1 MILSIIIPVYN
12 VEKYLE
18 KCVRSTQVQDIPFSE
33 YEVIIIND
41 GSPDNSL
48 AIAER
53 LAVDL
58 PNVKVYSQKNQG
70 LSAARNTGMCYAK
83 GDYYMFLDSDDWI
96 SENCLGSIIK
106 KLRDERP
113 DVLAICA
120 CNEYQEGSKIRK
132 IYNDESVIS
141 GVQHMLDGIEY
152 CAPFGIWRADFL
164 KTNNLS
170 FFVGIFH
177 EDEEFTPRAYYKAK
191 KVSRLGK
198 LVYHVF
204 QNPKSITRS
213 FNPKKGFDL
222 IQVVCPH
229 LSSFCEEVIES
240 ECRDLL
246 NTRISLLFNN
256 GLNSCKDAD
265 AEIIDRLNLLCY
277 EKRNLFVHLIH
288 SSKLKY
294 RVEGI
299 LFSIFPKHIMS
310 IYRFIQKFN
319 F

>member
-1 MILSIIIPVYN
+1 MILSIIVPVYN

-18 KCVRSTQVQDIPFSE
+18 KCVRSTQVQDVPSSE
-33 YEVIIIND
+33 YEVIMIND

-53 LAVDL
+53 LAAEL
-58 PNVKVYSQKNQG
+58 PNVKVFSQKNQG
-70 LSAARNTGMCYAK
+70 LSAARNSGMTYAK

-106 KLRDERP
+106 KLRDESP

-120 CNEYQEGSKIRK
+120 CNEYLEGPKIRK
-132 IYNDESVIS
+132 TYHDESVIS

-152 CAPFGIWRADFL
+152 CAPFGIWRAEFL
-164 KTNNLS
+164 RTYNLS
-170 FFVGIFH
+170 FFEGIFH

-191 KVSRLGK
+191 KVSRLGN

-222 IQVVCPH
+222 IKIVCPH
-229 LSSFCEEVIES
+229 LSSFYEEVTEP
-240 ECRDLL
+240 EYKKLL
-246 NTRISLLFNN
+246 DTRIALLFNN
-256 GLNSCKDAD
+256 GLNSCKNAEK
-265 AEIIDRLNLLCY
+265 EIIEKMNLLCF
-277 EKRNLFVHLIH
+277 ENRKLFIHLLH
-288 SSKLKY
+288 SSKIKY
-294 RVEGI
+294 KIEGV
-299 LFSIFPKHIMS
+299 LFLMFPKHVMA
-310 IYRFIQKFN
+310 IYKFIQKFN
-319 F
+319 S